1 MMDFGTNMKKITS
14 LSFLALGLYVG
25 LTVYKTLQVY
35 KKLDLNDLSDA

>member
-1 MMDFGTNMKKITS
+1 MKGCGINMRKITS